1 MQLSPGRR
9 CLRRHRAFSGG
20 RSGPSAVVETIF
32 GREVLSIIGATHQD
46 EAEQPMRMFLKVQ
59 MEVEAANRAIK
70 DGSLPNLVQGF
81 TAAAKPEGVWFTAL
95 DGKRTMVAVFD
106 LASPAQIPPLAEPF
120 FNGLNATFEIC
131 PAMDAAD
138 LQAGLSNP

>member
-1 MQLSPGRR
+1 
-9 CLRRHRAFSGG
+9 
-20 RSGPSAVVETIF
+20 
-32 GREVLSIIGATHQD
+32 
-46 EAEQPMRMFLKVQ
+46 MRMFLKVQ

-70 DGSLPNLVQGF
+70 DGSLPKIVQGF
-81 TAAAKPEGVWFTAL
+81 TEAAKPEGAWFTAL

-120 FNGLNATFEIC
+120 FTALNATFELT

-138 LQAGLSNP
+138 LQTGLSNL

>member
-1 MQLSPGRR
+1 
-9 CLRRHRAFSGG
+9 
-20 RSGPSAVVETIF
+20 
-32 GREVLSIIGATHQD
+32 
-46 EAEQPMRMFLKVQ
+46 

-70 DGSLPNLVQGF
+70 DGSMPKIIQGF
-81 TAAAKPEGVWFTAL
+81 MDAAKPEGAWFTAL

-120 FNGLNATFEIC
+120 FTGMNASFQLS

-138 LQAGLSNP
+138 LQTGLSNL

>member
-1 MQLSPGRR
+1 
-9 CLRRHRAFSGG
+9 
-20 RSGPSAVVETIF
+20 
-32 GREVLSIIGATHQD
+32 
-46 EAEQPMRMFLKVQ
+46 MRMFLKVL
-59 MEVEAANRAIK
+59 MEVEASNRAIK
-70 DGSLPNLVQGF
+70 DGSLPKIIQGF

-120 FNGLNATFEIC
+120 FTGLNATFELT

-138 LQAGLSNP
+138 LQTGLSNL

>member
-1 MQLSPGRR
+1 
-9 CLRRHRAFSGG
+9 
-20 RSGPSAVVETIF
+20 
-32 GREVLSIIGATHQD
+32 
-46 EAEQPMRMFLKVQ
+46 MRMFLKVQ

-70 DGSLPNLVQGF
+70 DGSLPRIIQAF
-81 TAAAKPEGVWFTAL
+81 TEAAKPEGAWFTAM

-120 FNGLNATFEIC
+120 FTGLNARFELS

-138 LQAGLSNP
+138 LQTGLSNL